1 MSKHNFIS
9 AVHHKTINKA
19 IKADTIFSKDLKSI
33 ITKEYLD
40 GRPNEIGIEFNS
52 NITNSEALRLDT
64 LISSLPTA
72 DIDILLD
79 KNMEKISKF
88 SEKLIREYGK
98 KNIKRGYTSAQVKQ
112 LVADLKPISDLL
124 HGKALPTALE
134 ELLAFTVTNE
144 ITQGDIDEFV
154 SKITNFLSGL

>member
-1 MSKHNFIS
+1 MSKHNFVS
-9 AVHHKTINKA
+9 AVKHKTVNNA
-19 IKADTIFSKDLKSI
+19 IKADANFNNNMASI
-33 ITKEYLD
+33 KTKEYLD
-40 GRPNEIGIEFNS
+40 GRPNEIEIDFN
-52 NITNSEALRLDT
+52 IPLTNSESLRLDT
-64 LISSLPTA
+64 LISGLPTA

-112 LVADLKPISDLL
+112 LVTDLKPISDLL
-124 HGKALPTALE
+124 DGKALPTALE

-154 SKITNFLSGL
+154 AKITEFLAGL